1 MVEWFRHDI
10 NAHNDIKLKK
20 LARDYGFE
28 GLGAYWVVVE
38 ILYANGG
45 SLPERDVRDEL
56 EFVDKDILNNL
67 IEYRLVTLEDGMVS
81 CHRVMEE
88 IQYQDELRQKK
99 SDAGRKGNDIRWAE
113 HRKAIAEQS
122 QCDNNA
128 SQSDRTASQIIA
140 PDRTIQDNTRQNNP
154 LSVSKETSSPLGEKT
169 RFHKPTVEEIKAYC
183 AERNNGI
190 NAQSFYDFYESK
202 GWMIGK
208 NHMKD
213 WKAAVRTWERS
224 RTENESGRK
233 KMTTDPDARKQF
245 VNSDGSINL
254 LGGYR

>member
-1 MVEWFRHDI
+1 MGEWFRHDTD
-10 NAHNDIKLKK
+10 AHNDIKLKK
-20 LARDYGFE
+20 LARDYGLE
-28 GLGAYWVVVE
+28 GIGAYWIVVE

-56 EFVDKDILNNL
+56 EFIDKDILNNL
-67 IEYRLVTLEDGMVS
+67 IEYRLVTLEDGIVS

-88 IQYQDELRQKK
+88 LQYQADCKQQRSEHGRRAANARWSNAQACTGMREHAQECSPMP
-99 SDAGRKGNDIRWAE
+99 SDAHDATLPDHTNKKDISLT
-113 HRKAIAEQS
+113 KVSSI
-122 QCDNNA
+122 
-128 SQSDRTASQIIA
+128 
-140 PDRTIQDNTRQNNP
+140 
-154 LSVSKETSSPLGEKT
+154 SKEGASAS
-169 RFHKPTVEEIKAYC
+169 RFQKPTVEEVRAYC
-183 AERNNGI
+183 NERQNGVD
-190 NAQSFYDFYESK
+190 AQSFIDFYESK